1 MAAFVP
7 PSVMDWLSFLQ
18 EGYIHIRLF
27 VKLVLIDIWQHLNT
41 LFRSTNAFML
51 QTLPVWGRKNGKYQ
65 WKPCRKNSFHGEA
78 LLVVELPQTKH
89 CTYLTDNFLSVWS
102 KLQSPFTSPD
112 ASTCITKRQFLG
124 RCLSCARRAGRSG
137 RGTSDH
143 ADPVT
148 REPHRARHAGHN
160 CWSWQSYRRHYIT
173 HNSESQG
180 PCIPTGEG
188 HAEPCEQRITERI
201 PLTERQLALH
211 SAVPEFLPGDE
222 GFPHQW
228 PQLISTGRTSIR
240 TPKQGHGLNDKRTM
254 LSRPHTDAGPARPAA
269 TLWLQPSN
277 ADQRTQ
283 GSASRSFWKHLEAKQ
298 FKTIHWSWQNSIP
311 HVTHLTEKNT

>member
-1 MAAFVP
+1 MLSCCRHC
-7 PSVMDWLSFLQ
+7 PSGGGKTGNISEDRA
-18 EGYIHIRLF
+18 GRIHFMEKPASGRA
-27 VKLVLIDIWQHLNT
+27 
-41 LFRSTNAFML
+41 STK
-51 QTLPVWGRKNGKYQ
+51 QTLHLSNGQ
-65 WKPCRKNSFHGEA
+65 
-78 LLVVELPQTKH
+78 
-89 CTYLTDNFLSVWS
+89 FLSVWS
-102 KLQSPFTSPD
+102 KLQSPLTSPD
-112 ASTCITKRQFLG
+112 ASTCIIKRQLLG
-124 RCLSCARRAGRSG
+124 RCLSCAHRAGGSG

-143 ADPVT
+143 ADPAT

-173 HNSESQG
+173 HNPESQG
-180 PCIPTGEG
+180 PCVPTGEG
-188 HAEPCEQRITERI
+188 RAEPCEQRITKRI

-222 GFPHQW
+222 GFPLQW
-228 PQLISTGRTSIR
+228 PQLISTRRTSTR

-254 LSRPHTDAGPARPAA
+254 LSRPPTDA

-277 ADQRTQ
+277 TDQRTQ
-283 GSASRSFWKHLEAKQ
+283 GSVSRSFWKHLEAKK